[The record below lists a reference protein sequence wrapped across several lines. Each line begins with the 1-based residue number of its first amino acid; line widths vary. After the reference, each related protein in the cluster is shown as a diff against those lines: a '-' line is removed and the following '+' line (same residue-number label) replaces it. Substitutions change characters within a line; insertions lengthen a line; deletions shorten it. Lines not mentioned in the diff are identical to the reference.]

1 MRQSIRG
8 YADGVIDL
16 ARTGGPDLATLASE
30 VGSVQGVL
38 AGSEDLRRVLSD
50 PGVPLASRRSVLADL
65 FGAHVG
71 TPTMRLLSFVLDAD
85 RASETVTDITWMAE
99 RLEAAGRGMAPTGD
113 VVLGHQGAAERLDGY
128 ATAVLETLDGE
139 RALGEVE
146 DELFRFQRVVAGA
159 DELRAAL
166 TNRDLPVS
174 ARRSLVT
181 DLLASRASAAT
192 TALAAYATQVGRPR
206 DYEALL
212 EALVARV
219 NAEAN
224 RRLAEVRSA
233 VELDEDQRRKL
244 AEALGRAIGHDVDVR
259 VTVDPSVIAGFV
271 ATIGDTVVDGTAR
284 HRLDLLK
291 ERLVM
296 PEVNIT
302 TGERH

>member
-16 ARTGGPDLATLASE
+16 ARRGGPDLATLASE
-30 VGSVQGVL
+30 VGAVRDVL

-50 PGVPLASRRSVLADL
+50 PGVALASRRSVLGDI

-71 TPTMRLLSFVLDAD
+71 APTMRLLHFVLEAD
-85 RASETVTDITWMAE
+85 RATETVVDIGWMAE
-99 RLEAAGRGMAPTGD
+99 RLDAAGRGLVPTGD
-113 VVLGHQGAAERLDGY
+113 VVLGHRGAEERIEGY
-128 ATAVLETLDGE
+128 ATAVLETLDRDRGL
-139 RALGEVE
+139 AEVE

-174 ARRSLVT
+174 ARRSVVT
-181 DLLASRASAAT
+181 DLLADRASAAT
-192 TALAAYATQVGRPR
+192 TALASYATQVGRPR
-206 DYEALL
+206 DYESLL
-212 EALVARV
+212 EALVERV
-219 NAEAN
+219 AAEAN

-233 VELDEDQRRKL
+233 VDLDEEQRLKL
-244 AEALGRAIGHDVDVR
+244 GEALGRAVGHDVDVR

>member
-16 ARTGGPDLATLASE
+16 ARSGGPDLANLASE
-30 VGSVQGVL
+30 VGAVRDVL
-38 AGSEDLRRVLSD
+38 AQSEDLRRVLSD
-50 PGVPLASRRSVLADL
+50 PGVPLASRRSVLSDI

-71 TPTMRLLSFVLDAD
+71 TASMRLLSFVLDAD
-85 RASETVTDITWMAE
+85 RAGETVADIVWLAE
-99 RLEAAGRGMAPTGD
+99 RIDAAARGLVPTGD
-113 VVLGHQGAAERLDGY
+113 VVLGHSGAAERVDGY

-139 RALGEVE
+139 RALDEVE

-159 DELRAAL
+159 EELRNAL
-166 TNRDLPVS
+166 TNRDLPIS

-219 NAEAN
+219 TAEAN